1 MRAQLGGSSR
11 QSLVAARIALD
22 AAVKGVDAQ
31 TASTLSA
38 ELFFAADVLGSNI
51 SVRRA
56 LTDTSR
62 DAAAKGTLIKDLLA
76 SKVGKA
82 AVGLLTD
89 LAALRWSGTK
99 DLVQVIEQLAIEAE
113 ATAANISGELDRVE
127 NEMFVISN
135 TISNSSELRK
145 AVKSDAQVAKA
156 QLVAELLKNASS
168 STTKLVSQMV
178 NAWRGRSIESAFADY
193 QWALAARRNRVIA
206 LVRIAAPM
214 SQAQQDRLE
223 AALNKQVGQPVRMNI
238 EIDPAVLGG
247 VSVKFADE
255 MVDGSVSNRLAGAA
269 RALAG
274 ANKGRNTWQT

>member
-11 QSLVAARIALD
+11 QSLVAARTALD

-38 ELFFAADVLGSNI
+38 ELFFVADVLGSNI

-62 DAAAKGTLIKDLLA
+62 DAAAKGALIKDLLA

-82 AVGLLTD
+82 TVGLLTD
-89 LAALRWSGTK
+89 LSALRWSGAK

-127 NEMFVISN
+127 NEMFVISS
-135 TISNSSELRK
+135 TVSNSSELRK
-145 AVKSDAQVAKA
+145 AFKSDAHVAKA

-238 EIDPAVLGG
+238 EIDPSVLGG

-274 ANKGRNTWQT
+274 SK

>member
-11 QSLVAARIALD
+11 QSLVAARVALD

-31 TASTLSA
+31 AASQLSA

-62 DAAAKGTLIKDLLA
+62 DAAAKGALIKDLLA
-76 SKVGKA
+76 SKVGTA
-82 AVGLLTD
+82 AVGLLTE
-89 LAALRWSGTK
+89 LSALRWSGAK

-113 ATAANISGELDRVE
+113 ATAANISGDLDRVE

-145 AVKSDAQVAKA
+145 AFKSDADVAKA
-156 QLVAELLKNASS
+156 QLAADLLKNASS

-178 NAWRGRSIESAFADY
+178 NSWRGRSIESAFADY

-206 LVRIAAPM
+206 LVRIAAPI
-214 SQAQQDRLE
+214 SQAQQDRLA

-255 MVDGSVSNRLAGAA
+255 MVDGSVSNSLAGAA

-274 ANKGRNTWQT
+274 SK

>member
-11 QSLVAARIALD
+11 QSLVAARTALD

-38 ELFFAADVLGSNI
+38 ELFFVADVLGSNI

-62 DAAAKGTLIKDLLA
+62 DAAAKGALIKDLLA

-82 AVGLLTD
+82 TVGLLTE
-89 LAALRWSGTK
+89 LSALRWSGAK

-127 NEMFVISN
+127 NEMFVISS
-135 TISNSSELRK
+135 TVSNSSELRK
-145 AVKSDAQVAKA
+145 AFKSDAHVAKA

-238 EIDPAVLGG
+238 EIDPSVLGG

-274 ANKGRNTWQT
+274 SK

>member
-11 QSLVAARIALD
+11 QSLVAARTALD

-38 ELFFAADVLGSNI
+38 ELFFVADVLGSNI

-62 DAAAKGTLIKDLLA
+62 DAAAKGALIKDLLA

-82 AVGLLTD
+82 TVGLLTD
-89 LAALRWSGTK
+89 LSALRWSGAK

-127 NEMFVISN
+127 NEMFVISS
-135 TISNSSELRK
+135 TVSNSSELRK
-145 AVKSDAQVAKA
+145 AFKSDAQVAKA

-206 LVRIAAPM
+206 LVRIAAPI

-274 ANKGRNTWQT
+274 SK

>member
-11 QSLVAARIALD
+11 QSLVAARTALD

-38 ELFFAADVLGSNI
+38 ELFFVADVLGSNI

-62 DAAAKGTLIKDLLA
+62 DAVAKGVFIKDLLA

-82 AVGLLTD
+82 TVGLLTD
-89 LAALRWSGTK
+89 LSALRWSGAK

-145 AVKSDAQVAKA
+145 AFKSDAHVAKA
-156 QLVAELLKNASS
+156 QLAAELLKNASS

-178 NAWRGRSIESAFADY
+178 NAWRGRSIESAFADF

-206 LVRIAAPM
+206 LVRVAAPM

-238 EIDPAVLGG
+238 EIDPTVLGG

-274 ANKGRNTWQT
+274 SK

>member
-11 QSLVAARIALD
+11 QSLVAARNALD

-38 ELFFAADVLGSNI
+38 ELFFVADVLGSNI

-62 DAAAKGTLIKDLLA
+62 DAAAKGVLIKDLLA

-82 AVGLLTD
+82 TVGILTD
-89 LAALRWSGTK
+89 LSALRWSGAK

-145 AVKSDAQVAKA
+145 AFKSDAHVAKA
-156 QLVAELLKNASS
+156 QLAAELLKNASS

-178 NAWRGRSIESAFADY
+178 NAWRGRSIESAFADF

-274 ANKGRNTWQT
+274 SK

>member
-11 QSLVAARIALD
+11 QSLVAARTALD

-31 TASTLSA
+31 VASTLSA

-56 LTDTSR
+56 LTDSSR
-62 DAAAKGTLIKDLLA
+62 DAAAKGALIKDLLA
-76 SKVGKA
+76 SKVGTA
-82 AVGLLTD
+82 AVGLLTE
-89 LAALRWSGTK
+89 LSALRWSGAK

-113 ATAANISGELDRVE
+113 ASAANISGDLDRVE
-127 NEMFVISN
+127 NEMFVISS
-135 TISNSSELRK
+135 TVSNSSELRK
-145 AVKSDAQVAKA
+145 AFKSDAEVAKA

-168 STTKLVSQMV
+168 STTKLVAQMV
-178 NAWRGRSIESAFADY
+178 TSWRGRSIESAFADF

-206 LVRIAAPM
+206 LVRIAAPI
-214 SQAQQDRLE
+214 SQAQQDRLG
-223 AALNKQVGQPVRMNI
+223 AALDKQVGQPVRMNI
-238 EIDPAVLGG
+238 EIDPSVLGG

-274 ANKGRNTWQT
+274 SK

>member
-11 QSLVAARIALD
+11 QSLLAARTALD

-31 TASTLSA
+31 AASTLSA

-62 DAAAKGTLIKDLLA
+62 DAAAKGRLIKDLLA
-76 SKVGKA
+76 SKVGA
-82 AVGLLTD
+82 ASVALLTD
-89 LAALRWSGTK
+89 LSALRWSGAK

-127 NEMFVISN
+127 NEMFVVST

-145 AVKSDAQVAKA
+145 AFKSDADVAKS

-178 NAWRGRSIESAFADY
+178 NSWRGRSIESAFADY

-206 LVRIAAPM
+206 LVRIAAPI
-214 SQAQQDRLE
+214 SQAQQDRLA
-223 AALNKQVGQPVRMNI
+223 AALDKQVGQPVRMNI
-238 EIDPAVLGG
+238 EIDPSVLGG

-274 ANKGRNTWQT
+274 SK

>member
-11 QSLVAARIALD
+11 QSLVAARTALD

-31 TASTLSA
+31 AASTLSA

-76 SKVGKA
+76 SKVGA
-82 AVGLLTD
+82 ATVSLLTE
-89 LAALRWSGTK
+89 LSALRWSGAK

-127 NEMFVISN
+127 NEMFVVST

-145 AVKSDAQVAKA
+145 ALKSDADVAKS

-178 NAWRGRSIESAFADY
+178 NSWRGRSIESAFADY

-206 LVRIAAPM
+206 LVRIAAPI
-214 SQAQQDRLE
+214 SQAQQDRLA
-223 AALNKQVGQPVRMNI
+223 AALDKQVGQPVRMNI
-238 EIDPAVLGG
+238 EIDPSVLGG

-274 ANKGRNTWQT
+274 SK

>member
-1 MRAQLGGSSR
+1 
-11 QSLVAARIALD
+11 VAARIALD
-22 AAVKGVDAQ
+22 AAVKGVDAKV
-31 TASTLSA
+31 ASTMSA

-62 DAAAKGTLIKDLLA
+62 DAAAKGALIKDLLA
-76 SKVGKA
+76 SKVGA
-82 AVGLLTD
+82 ATVGLLTE
-89 LAALRWSGTK
+89 LSALRWSGAK

-127 NEMFVISN
+127 NEMFVVST

-145 AVKSDAQVAKA
+145 AFKSDAEVAKS

-168 STTKLVSQMV
+168 STTKLVSQLV
-178 NAWRGRSIESAFADY
+178 NSWRGRSIESAFADY

-214 SQAQQDRLE
+214 SQAQQDRLS
-223 AALNKQVGQPVRMNI
+223 AALDKQVGQPVRMNI
-238 EIDPAVLGG
+238 EIDPTVLGG

-274 ANKGRNTWQT
+274 SK

>member
-11 QSLVAARIALD
+11 QSLLAARTALD
-22 AAVKGVDAQ
+22 AAVKGVDAL

-38 ELFFAADVLGSNI
+38 ELFFVADVLGSNI

-62 DAAAKGTLIKDLLA
+62 DAAAKGALIKDLLA

-82 AVGLLTD
+82 TVGLLTD
-89 LAALRWSGTK
+89 LSALRWSGAK

-127 NEMFVISN
+127 NEMFVISS
-135 TISNSSELRK
+135 TVSNSSELRK
-145 AVKSDAQVAKA
+145 AFKSDAHVAKA

-274 ANKGRNTWQT
+274 SK

>member
-11 QSLVAARIALD
+11 QSLVAARTALD

-56 LTDTSR
+56 LTDSSR
-62 DAAAKGTLIKDLLA
+62 DGAAKGALIKDLLA
-76 SKVGKA
+76 SKVGTA
-82 AVGLLTD
+82 AVGLLTE
-89 LAALRWSGTK
+89 LSALRWSGAK

-127 NEMFVISN
+127 NEMFVVST

-145 AVKSDAQVAKA
+145 ALKSDADAAKA

-168 STTKLVSQMV
+168 STSKLISQMV
-178 NAWRGRSIESAFADY
+178 NSWRGRSIESAFADY

-206 LVRIAAPM
+206 LVRIAAPI
-214 SQAQQDRLE
+214 SQAQQDRL
-223 AALNKQVGQPVRMNI
+223 ASALVKQVGQPVRMNI

-274 ANKGRNTWQT
+274 SK

>member
-11 QSLVAARIALD
+11 QALVAARTALD

-31 TASTLSA
+31 AASTLSA

-76 SKVGKA
+76 SKVGA
-82 AVGLLTD
+82 ATVSLLTE
-89 LAALRWSGTK
+89 LSALRWSGAK

-127 NEMFVISN
+127 NEMFVVST

-145 AVKSDAQVAKA
+145 ALKSDADVAKS

-178 NAWRGRSIESAFADY
+178 NSWRGRSIESAFADY

-206 LVRIAAPM
+206 LVRIAAPI
-214 SQAQQDRLE
+214 SQAQQDRLA
-223 AALNKQVGQPVRMNI
+223 AALDKQVGQPVRMNI

-274 ANKGRNTWQT
+274 SK

>member
-11 QSLVAARIALD
+11 QSLVAARTALD

-31 TASTLSA
+31 AASTLSA

-51 SVRRA
+51 SVLRA

-89 LAALRWSGTK
+89 LSALRWSGAK

-127 NEMFVISN
+127 NEMFVIST

-145 AVKSDAQVAKA
+145 AFKSDAHVAKA
-156 QLVAELLKNASS
+156 QLAAELLKNASS

-178 NAWRGRSIESAFADY
+178 NAWRGRSIESAFADF

-206 LVRIAAPM
+206 LVRVAAPM

-238 EIDPAVLGG
+238 EIDPSVLGG

-274 ANKGRNTWQT
+274 SK

>member
-11 QSLVAARIALD
+11 QSLVAARTALD

-38 ELFFAADVLGSNI
+38 ELFFVADVLGSNI

-62 DAAAKGTLIKDLLA
+62 DAAAKGALIKDLLA

-82 AVGLLTD
+82 TVGLLTE
-89 LAALRWSGTK
+89 LSALRWSGAK

-127 NEMFVISN
+127 NEMFVISS
-135 TISNSSELRK
+135 TVSNSSELRK
-145 AVKSDAQVAKA
+145 AFKSDAHVAKA

-178 NAWRGRSIESAFADY
+178 NAWRGRSIESAFADF

-238 EIDPAVLGG
+238 EIDPTVLGG

-274 ANKGRNTWQT
+274 SK

>member
-1 MRAQLGGSSR
+1 
-11 QSLVAARIALD
+11 VAARTALD

-38 ELFFAADVLGSNI
+38 ELFFAADVLSSNI

-76 SKVGKA
+76 SKVGTA
-82 AVGLLTD
+82 AVGLLTE
-89 LAALRWSGTK
+89 LSALRWSGAK

-127 NEMFVISN
+127 NEMFVVSN

-145 AVKSDAQVAKA
+145 AFKSDAQSAKA
-156 QLVAELLKNASS
+156 QLAADLLKNASS
-168 STTKLVSQMV
+168 STTKLVSHMV
-178 NAWRGRSIESAFADY
+178 NSWRGRSIESAFADY

-206 LVRIAAPM
+206 LVRIAAPI
-214 SQAQQDRLE
+214 SQAQQDRL
-223 AALNKQVGQPVRMNI
+223 AQALNKQVGQPVRMNI

-255 MVDGSVSNRLAGAA
+255 IVDGSVSNRLAGAA

-274 ANKGRNTWQT
+274 SK

>member
-11 QSLVAARIALD
+11 QSLVAARTALD

-38 ELFFAADVLGSNI
+38 ELFFVADVLGSNI

-62 DAAAKGTLIKDLLA
+62 DAAAKGALIKDLLA

-82 AVGLLTD
+82 TVGLLTE
-89 LAALRWSGTK
+89 LSALRWSGAK

-113 ATAANISGELDRVE
+113 ATAANISGDLDRVE
-127 NEMFVISN
+127 NEMFVVST

-145 AVKSDAQVAKA
+145 ALKSDAEVAKA

-178 NAWRGRSIESAFADY
+178 TSWRGRSIESAFADY

-206 LVRIAAPM
+206 LVRIAAPI
-214 SQAQQDRLE
+214 SQAQQDRLG
-223 AALNKQVGQPVRMNI
+223 AALDKQVGQPVRMNI

-274 ANKGRNTWQT
+274 SK